1 MLLICLIKWFG
12 IIVIIYVVV
21 VSEILSWANSRHS
34 VASFICY

>member
-21 VSEILSWANSRHS
+21 VSEILSWVNSAPS
-34 VASFICY
+34 GGSFICC